1 MKRTEF
7 EQLCGELRL
16 GKLLPG
22 DGLDALAGEAF
33 TAINEFRTFTAALLE
48 GYGRVCADRKV
59 ARELLRQYGKSKAW
73 GDAAKGTDCRGLRP
87 RNDEIEEGGG

>member
-16 GKLLPG
+16 GKLPPG
-22 DGLDALAGEAF
+22 DDLDRLAKEAADGYLEHKQF
-33 TAINEFRTFTAALLE
+33 IASLVE

-73 GDAAKGTDCRGLRP
+73 GEAAKGTDCRGLRP
-87 RNDEIEEGGG
+87 RNDGIEEGGG